1 MAQLRSRD
9 LVVERLPDLCLGLT
23 KTSHSAI
30 KPKPIFVGTLNYWMG
45 FEAAVWQAFRNHR
58 WNAHTH
64 ILSHT
69 LQVPSPAHLSVASCV
84 RRRNRCPGKIP
95 AECWA
100 GNEWNIYLTKYQS
113 SVFRFLSNRARK
125 SDREGPGYTSS
136 MLGENGGS
144 TFCWRAKDP
153 LGWSSPAGY

>member
-69 LQVPSPAHLSVASCV
+69 LQVPSPAHLSVEQVACGDETGV
-84 RRRNRCPGKIP
+84 QGRFQ
-95 AECWA
+95 A
-100 GNEWNIYLTKYQS
+100 GNEWNIYL
-113 SVFRFLSNRARK
+113 
-125 SDREGPGYTSS
+125 
-136 MLGENGGS
+136 
-144 TFCWRAKDP
+144 
-153 LGWSSPAGY
+153 